1 MPVVLGSPEGHFSNT
16 AHFLETTGTFEGC
29 IRNLEINNKLYNFA
43 LQNNGGDAIEG
54 VDISKYSTKIRFKTM
69 MLNKQIPCETFI
81 FIDNISTFL
90 FLQKDE
96 CQGSSE
102 EESCKSV
109 KCHHHGSCAMKSIS
123 LKDDLT
129 GNESDKDREENVVL
143 LEPYCRCP
151 LGFHGQFCEKAVD
164 VQVMLILIF
173 FDIFTI

>member
-1 MPVVLGSPEGHFSNT
+1 MLGSPEGHFSNT

-69 MLNKQIPCETFI
+69 MLNNACETFI
-81 FIDNISTFL
+81 FIDSISTFL

-129 GNESDKDREENVVL
+129 GNESDKDREEDVM
-143 LEPYCRCP
+143 LEPYCKCP

-164 VQVMLILIF
+164 VQVFSF
-173 FDIFTI
+173 F